1 MTAIMAWFRHQW
13 RAIGVGFRRA
23 LHAPDSRDWHVY
35 GGLAIAGVGGWLLS
49 PAWTFIA
56 IGGAL
61 VLFGLFGGLLD
72 RWMARTED
80 SG

>member
-1 MTAIMAWFRHQW
+1 MAWFQRQW
-13 RAIGVGFRRA
+13 RAIGEGFRRA
-23 LHAPDSRDWHVY
+23 LQAPDSRDWHVY

-72 RWMARTED
+72 RWMERTED